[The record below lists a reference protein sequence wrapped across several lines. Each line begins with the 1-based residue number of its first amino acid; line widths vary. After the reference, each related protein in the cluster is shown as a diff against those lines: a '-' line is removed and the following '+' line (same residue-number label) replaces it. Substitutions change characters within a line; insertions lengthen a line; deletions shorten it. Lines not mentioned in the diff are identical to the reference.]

1 MSKLRVFL
9 VDDHPVLREGLK
21 ALINVQRDM
30 LVVGEASDGHD
41 ALEGVLLARP
51 DVVVMDISMPNLGGA
66 AATKQI
72 KARCPNVHV
81 LALTAHEDAAYA
93 QHLLDAG
100 AAGYVLKRTAAADLV
115 RAIQAV
121 AANGVHV
128 DPVVAGQMLS
138 TGLERGN
145 RRATAGSGAE
155 LSERE
160 TEVMRLTAEGHTM
173 KAIASEL
180 RVSVRTLETYKTR
193 AMDKLALR
201 NRADVVRYAL
211 SRGWL

>member
-30 LVVGEASDGHD
+30 SVVGEAADGCD
-41 ALEGVLLARP
+41 ALEGVLSTRP

-66 AATKQI
+66 AATEQI

-93 QHLLDAG
+93 QRLLDAG

-121 AANGVHV
+121 AADGVYV
-128 DPVVAGQMLS
+128 DPSVAGQILN
-138 TGLERGN
+138 TGLERSN
-145 RRATAGSGAE
+145 RRAGAASGAE

-160 TEVMRLTAEGHTM
+160 TEVMRMTAEGHTM
-173 KAIASEL
+173 KAIATEL
-180 RVSVRTLETYKTR
+180 HVSVRTLETYKTR

>member
-1 MSKLRVFL
+1 
-9 VDDHPVLREGLK
+9 
-21 ALINVQRDM
+21 M
-30 LVVGEASDGHD
+30 LVVGEAADGQD
-41 ALEGVLLARP
+41 ALQGVLMAQP
-51 DVVVMDISMPNLGGA
+51 DVVVMDISMPTLGGA
-66 AATKQI
+66 AATEQI
-72 KARCPNVHV
+72 KVHCPNVHV

-93 QHLLDAG
+93 QRLLNAG
-100 AAGYVLKRTAAADLV
+100 ASGFVLKRTAAADLV

-121 AANGVHV
+121 AANGIYV

-138 TGLERGN
+138 AGLERSS
-145 RRATAGSGAE
+145 RRAAAGSGAE

-160 TEVMRLTAEGHTM
+160 TEVMRMTAEGHTM
-173 KAIASEL
+173 KAIATEL